1 MHVVIPSI
9 RSKRRARLGL
19 LERAGWWRILAL
31 AFCAL
36 ALAPS
41 RRSYAQEP
49 RPAGNGEFIEG
60 TVGNE
65 VMQLRYLTPSPL
77 SDIRGDLDYGLL
89 LSERRDVIASAAL
102 MFDTN
107 LKVLPGM
114 RFQIGPQ
121 AYLADLAAAQKTDV
135 LALSLGANTRYEII
149 PRLGVAAFGSAFYSP
164 GVITFGSAHNL
175 YDFTAG
181 AEIRLA
187 PRLTAL
193 GGYRWLKF
201 TTVNEPDVRVQNEVF
216 AGLRWRRE

>member
-1 MHVVIPSI
+1 MYPAVLLI
-9 RSKRRARLGL
+9 RCGRPASRRL
-19 LERAGWWRILAL
+19 LEGAVSSRILAL
-31 AFCAL
+31 IFCAL
-36 ALAPS
+36 ALASS
-41 RRSYAQEP
+41 RWLYAQEP
-49 RPAGNGEFIEG
+49 RPLGAGNFIEG
-60 TVGNE
+60 AVGNQ
-65 VMQLRYLTPSPL
+65 VMQLRYLTPAPMPQ
-77 SDIRGDLDYGLL
+77 IHGDLDYGLL

-107 LKVLPGM
+107 LRVLPRM
-114 RFQIGPQ
+114 RIQIGPQ

-149 PRLGVAAFGSAFYSP
+149 RGWGLAAFGSAFYSP

-175 YDFTAG
+175 YDFTVG

-187 PRLTAL
+187 PRIMVL

-216 AGLRWRRE
+216 VGLRWRTE

>member
-1 MHVVIPSI
+1 MYMAIPLRPLAS
-9 RSKRRARLGL
+9 ARLSRVL
-19 LERAGWWRILAL
+19 TLICC
-31 AFCAL
+31 FCAF

-41 RRSYAQEP
+41 RWLYAQEP
-49 RPAGNGEFIEG
+49 RPPGAHEFVEG
-60 TVGNE
+60 MVGNE

-77 SDIRGDLDYGLL
+77 SDVRGDLDYGLL
-89 LSERRDVIASAAL
+89 LSENRDIIASTAL

-107 LKVLPGM
+107 LRVLPGM
-114 RFQIGPQ
+114 QLQIGPQ

-135 LALSLGANTRYEII
+135 LALSLGANVRYEFIR
-149 PRLGVAAFGSAFYSP
+149 RLGVAAFGSAFYSP

-216 AGLRWRRE
+216 VGLRWRRE